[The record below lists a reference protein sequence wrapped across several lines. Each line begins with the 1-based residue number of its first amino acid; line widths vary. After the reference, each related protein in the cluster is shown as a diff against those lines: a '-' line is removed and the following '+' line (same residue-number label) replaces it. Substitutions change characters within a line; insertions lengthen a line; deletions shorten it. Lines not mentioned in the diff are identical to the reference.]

1 MEALIQ
7 VIESTIAAR
16 DPYTVSHQQRVT
28 QIACTIGKEM
38 GLSEDRLR
46 ELRIAGTLHDLGKIA
61 IPSDLLSKPG
71 ELSSLEFALLKTHP
85 QVAYNILKP
94 IEFPGRTLEIIL
106 QHHERLDGSGYPQG
120 LQGDEILL
128 EARILGVADVMD
140 AMTSHR
146 PYRASL
152 GLAETLEEL
161 SGNQGILYDTA
172 VVQTCLMLYGEKL
185 PAVNEVRSELASPE
199 AGTPQSPVVPGAMLP
214 APGNFPHLWAGL
226 QGKAGKPRNWATLL
240 AKGHR
245 AWMRLGMASILG
257 FLGALSFKIF

>member
-7 VIESTIAAR
+7 VMESTIAAR
-16 DPYTVSHQQRVT
+16 DPYTVSHQRRVT
-28 QIACTIGKEM
+28 QIACTIGKVM

-61 IPSDLLSKPG
+61 IPSGLLSKPG
-71 ELSSLEFALLKTHP
+71 ELTSLEFALLKTHP

-152 GLAETLEEL
+152 GLAETLKEL
-161 SGNQGILYDTA
+161 SDKQGILYDTA

-185 PAVNEVRSELASPE
+185 PGFDKPSSDLASPE
-199 AGTPQSPVVPGAMLP
+199 TGTPQCPVPPGDLIP
-214 APGNFPHLWAGL
+214 APGNFPHLWDVL
-226 QGKAGKPRNWATLL
+226 QGKAGKPRTWAALL

-245 AWMRLGMASILG
+245 AWMRLGTVTILG
-257 FLGALSFKIF
+257 ILAAMSFRIF

>member
-7 VIESTIAAR
+7 VIESTIEAR
-16 DPYTVSHQQRVT
+16 DPYTVSHQRRVT
-28 QIACTIGKEM
+28 QIACAIGKEM

-71 ELSSLEFALLKTHP
+71 ELSTLEFALLKTHP

-94 IEFPGRTLEIIL
+94 IEFPGRTVEIIL

-161 SGNQGILYDTA
+161 SGKQGILYDTA
-172 VVQTCLMLYGEKL
+172 VVQTCLKLYGEEL
-185 PAVNEVRSELASPE
+185 PPFNEVSSEPASPGF
-199 AGTPQSPVVPGAMLP
+199 GTPQSPFSPEDMIP
-214 APGNFPHLWAGL
+214 APGNLAHLWVL
-226 QGKAGKPRNWATLL
+226 PQGKEGKRKTWATLL
-240 AKGHR
+240 AKGPR
-245 AWMRLGMASILG
+245 SWMRLGTASILA
-257 FLGALSFKIF
+257 FLIALSFRIF

>member
-16 DPYTVSHQQRVT
+16 DPYTVSHQRRVT
-28 QIACTIGKEM
+28 MIACAIGKEM

-94 IEFPGRTLEIIL
+94 IKFPGRTVEIIL

-128 EARILGVADVMD
+128 EASILGVADVMD

-161 SGNQGILYDTA
+161 SRNQGILYHTA

-185 PAVNEVRSELASPE
+185 PAFNEVSSELASPE
-199 AGTPQSPVVPGAMLP
+199 VGTPQTPVPPGDMIP
-214 APGNFPHLWAGL
+214 APGNFAHLWASP
-226 QGKAGKPRNWATLL
+226 QGKEGKPKTWATLL
-240 AKGHR
+240 TKGPR
-245 AWMRLGMASILG
+245 AWMRLGTASILG
-257 FLGALSFKIF
+257 FLVALSFRIF